1 MIHHSLEKT
10 DIPLVSVVVVTY
22 NSEDTVIETLE
33 SIKNQTYQ
41 NIELVIS
48 DDCSTD
54 NTSVVCRDWVR
65 ENSIYFQNTIVL
77 NASCNTGVAGN
88 CNRGFR
94 AANGSWIKGI
104 AGDDVLESNCIEELI
119 GFQIDNPEANMIV
132 SDYNSYKDYF
142 LPEYLINDNSI
153 LRKYGSIADKPAW
166 RIYNQLCIVGCNFI
180 PACTLFVSSAF
191 FNKIG
196 GFDEEIPACE
206 DYPLF
211 LKATFQGDKPYRCNK
226 KLVKYRISNQ
236 SISHQSTSCII
247 RPTTVEQ
254 RRIIYNKYI
263 KTKASRL
270 ASILF
275 YARYKMLLWFS
286 NSKLNNNS
294 KINNLLFRIFLSPF
308 RMIETIS
315 FII

>member
-1 MIHHSLEKT
+1 MIHHSNDKN

-22 NSEDTVIETLE
+22 NSEHTVIETLE

-48 DDCSTD
+48 DDCSKD
-54 NTSVVCRDWVR
+54 NTSVLCRDWLR
-65 ENSIYFQNTIVL
+65 ENGIYFHGARYL
-77 NASCNTGVAGN
+77 DASCNTGVAGN
-88 CNRGFR
+88 CNRGYR
-94 AANGSWIKGI
+94 AAKGSWIKGI

-119 GFQIDNPEANMIV
+119 HFQVNNPEANIIV
-132 SDYNSYKDYF
+132 SDYNSYKDFF
-142 LPEYLINDNSI
+142 LPQYLIDDNSI
-153 LRKYGSIADKPAW
+153 LKKYETIADKTAR
-166 RIYNQLCIVGCNFI
+166 RIFNQLCVAGCNFI
-180 PACTLFVSSAF
+180 PACTLFISSAF
-191 FNKIG
+191 FNRIG
-196 GFDEEIPACE
+196 GFDEDIPACE
-206 DYPLF
+206 DYPFF
-211 LKATFQGDKPYRCNK
+211 LKATSQGEKPYRCNK

-236 SISHQSTSCII
+236 SISHHSTSCII
-247 RPTTVEQ
+247 RPTTVNQ

-263 KTKASRL
+263 KTKASKL

-294 KINNLLFRIFLSPF
+294 KFNNLLFRIFLSPF